1 MFGYLRLA
9 KWAGVVA
16 IVAAIGLYV
25 WTAERAK
32 ERAAA
37 YKAQLDVAT
46 ETAEH
51 NAEVARFLRADA
63 KHTNA
68 LLAKRERERARLA
81 RETEALRGRLRDALQ
96 DASDEVQECLP
107 VRLPDAVLDSLY
119 DTETDPE
126 G

>member
-1 MFGYLRLA
+1 MFTYLKLGALA
-9 KWAGVVA
+9 VVLAAG
-16 IVAAIGLYV
+16 GWYV
-25 WTAERAK
+25 WSAERAK

-51 NAEVARFLRADA
+51 NAEVARMLRADMEY
-63 KHTNA
+63 TNA
-68 LLAKRERERARLA
+68 ILAKRERERARLVQ
-81 RETEALRGRLRDALQ
+81 ETDTLRGKLASALQ
-96 DASDEVQECLP
+96 EAPDEVQECMP

-119 DTETDPE
+119 GTSEADPE